1 MALAQSLSEYVRAC
15 FTGIWIE
22 SHEHDDA
29 LAETAQL
36 CRQENWRLAIWDI
49 DQGLRI
55 AGQQTTDAGGNDPLA
70 AIRSLGAMAAPDSS
84 TILVLVN
91 FHRFLQSA
99 EIVQALARQITA
111 GKQNRTFV
119 TVLSPVVQIPTE
131 LEKLFVVIE
140 HDLPDRQQLEEIAR
154 GVATEDGELPSGDE
168 LNAVLDSAAG
178 LTRYEA
184 EGAFSLS
191 LVRHNR
197 VTPQAVWQLKSQM
210 LKKSGLLSLHQ
221 GSETFAD
228 LGGLESLKS
237 FCSRVLRRQG
247 QRDPLKRPRGVALV
261 VAKWLREDRHFAG
274 AGQRDTPTDAHAG
287 HRRKA

>member
-1 MALAQSLSEYVRAC
+1 M
-15 FTGIWIE
+15 
-22 SHEHDDA
+22 
-29 LAETAQL
+29 
-36 CRQENWRLAIWDI
+36 
-49 DQGLRI
+49 
-55 AGQQTTDAGGNDPLA
+55 
-70 AIRSLGAMAAPDSS
+70 
-84 TILVLVN
+84 
-91 FHRFLQSA
+91 
-99 EIVQALARQITA
+99 
-111 GKQNRTFV
+111 
-119 TVLSPVVQIPTE
+119 VQIPTE

-191 LVRHNR
+191 LVRHGR

-228 LGGLESLKS
+228 LGGLEALKS
-237 FCSRVLRRQG
+237 FCSRALRRPSQ
-247 QRDPLKRPRGVALV
+247 A
-261 VAKWLREDRHFAG
+261 
-274 AGQRDTPTDAHAG
+274 
-287 HRRKA
+287 